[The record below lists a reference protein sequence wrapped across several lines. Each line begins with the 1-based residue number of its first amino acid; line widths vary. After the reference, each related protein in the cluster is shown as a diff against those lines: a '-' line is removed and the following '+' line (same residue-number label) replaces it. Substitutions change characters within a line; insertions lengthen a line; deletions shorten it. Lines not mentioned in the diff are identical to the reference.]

1 MKIFKR
7 TIAFI
12 IAFSM
17 IFGIFAATAL
27 AAEDASGDAAED
39 QTQSIQKVAADE
51 DLPQGV
57 PYRETN
63 LPSFDEDA
71 TEDVRGLA
79 PDEYV
84 QSEEDFQ
91 EDGQLRSSME
101 DGSQA
106 QVFASQ
112 IAGLQA
118 AKSDQ
123 KVYETQVWLNQN
135 YGLGI
140 PEDGKPGTVVSE
152 GLVMAF
158 QIELKKRHP
167 EFPDP
172 TGYFGD
178 TTLAYCPTLSTSS
191 PEEDAIFI
199 EIMQRGLFCK
209 GYDPTATTGVYGM
222 GTTSAILV
230 LKSDA
235 GLGNVDGRFA
245 QPDIVK
251 ASLSSDA
258 MKLVSGGDSKIR
270 QIQQYLNCH
279 YEDYIGIGPCDG
291 YYSRDTNKALIYAL
305 QAEEGLDTSTANG
318 AFGPTTKSLCPTLSI
333 GDSRNN
339 FVTVAQ
345 FALYCNGYNSG
356 TFYGSLSESILMAAQ
371 SFERFVALPTRN
383 TIDLDVWMALLTS
396 TGNPNRDGT
405 AADCSAIMTPSKV
418 KALHNDGYNIV
429 GRYLTGTVGGTT
441 SKALTRSEM
450 QTIFN
455 EGLNLFLIYQ
465 DAHGQAVSLDYF
477 TYEQGVSDAAAACNA
492 ANALGVPSNAVIYF
506 AIDYDMMDSQATNY
520 AVPYFKGINAAKNG
534 DSSFNY
540 QIGIYSSRN
549 TCSKVSNN
557 GLACSSFVSDMST
570 GYSGNLGYS
579 LPSNWAFDQVQEYT
593 LGSSDGKFG
602 VDKDVCSGRYTGF
615 NSSGP
620 VADPNETF
628 FNGVDSIYKM
638 AIDYTNGDV
647 QRSNELVCQVLR
659 REKYNG
665 VKWSKT
671 AGSIDMNFY
680 NQASA
685 SVDLNQLKS
694 IYDPATGTTIE
705 SAHLAATLNAVLY
718 KTLTYDGLTGYEI
731 GIEGLDA
738 AVNDFAGWGGDL
750 ITAAGNVQYDINHG
764 YTDYTER
771 ARYYIGN
778 QANDGSFAF
787 DDMLEDMDGY
797 NMGIKAL
804 ESGVGISTLI
814 RSYYSQSGECHARFS
829 NFYTKF
835 SDLYDDTI
843 YSSDM
848 KTNLYN
854 RIMDICTSQ
863 SIIISTVR
871 RVILIYAES
880 GSGNFANPNS
890 QALTASANVFFNY
903 IIGHVASES

>member
-1 MKIFKR
+1 MKTLKR
-7 TIAFI
+7 TISFI

-17 IFGIFAATAL
+17 VFGIFAATAL

-39 QTQSIQKVAADE
+39 QTQNIQKVAADE

-71 TEDVRGLA
+71 TEDVRNLA

-106 QVFASQ
+106 QAFANQ

-118 AKSDQ
+118 ANFDQ
-123 KVYETQVWLNQN
+123 RVYETQVWLNQN

-158 QIELKKRHP
+158 QIELKKRYP

-199 EIMQRGLFCK
+199 EILQRGLFCK
-209 GYDPTATTGVYGM
+209 GYNPTAVTGVYGT
-222 GTTSAILV
+222 GTTLAISV
-230 LKSDA
+230 LKMDA
-235 GLGNVDGRFA
+235 GLIGASGSFA

-258 MKLVSGGDSKIR
+258 MKLVNGGSPKIR
-270 QIQQYLNCH
+270 EIQQYLNYH
-279 YEDYIGIGPCDG
+279 YENYIGIGPCDG

-318 AFGPTTKSLCPTLSI
+318 TFGPTTKSLCPILSL
-333 GDSRNN
+333 GDSRIS
-339 FVTVAQ
+339 FVTIVQ

-356 TFYGSLSESILMAAQ
+356 AFYGSLSESILMAAQ

-418 KALHNDGYNIV
+418 KALHNDGYSIV

-477 TYEQGVSDAAAACNA
+477 TYEQGISDAKAAFNA
-492 ANALGVPSNAVIYF
+492 ADMLGAPNSAIIYF
-506 AIDYDMMDSQATNY
+506 AIDYDMMDSQVTSY
-520 AVPYFKGINAAKNG
+520 AIPYFEGIQNG
-534 DSSFNY
+534 MVQCNRAY
-540 QIGIYSSRN
+540 QVGIYSARN
-549 TCSKVSNN
+549 TCAKVSNK

-593 LGSSDGKFG
+593 LGSSDGSFG

-615 NSSGP
+615 NSAVPSS
-620 VADPNETF
+620 DPNAEF
-628 FNGVDSIYKM
+628 FDELDLLFNLAMK
-638 AIDYTNGDV
+638 YTGEDV
-647 QRSNELVCQVLR
+647 QLSNELVCQVLR
-659 REKYNG
+659 KEKYNDNDK
-665 VKWSKT
+665 KWYYT
-671 AGSIDMNFY
+671 AGHINEDFY
-680 NQASA
+680 NFAMQTIYI
-685 SVDLNQLKS
+685 DKLKT
-694 IYDPATGTTIE
+694 IYDPKENLSIGSDHLMATINAILYTTTNFEYWIDNVE
-705 SAHLAATLNAVLY
+705 DPNEANSTL
-718 KTLTYDGLTGYEI
+718 
-731 GIEGLDA
+731 
-738 AVNDFAGWGGDL
+738 NDFAGWAGDIVSVTKSVFEL
-750 ITAAGNVQYDINHG
+750 VISGTGYQDAAD
-764 YTDYTER
+764 
-771 ARYYIGN
+771 YYIGN
-778 QANDGSFAF
+778 RNGDGRCSY
-787 DDMLEDMDGY
+787 EDILQDIDAY
-797 NMGIKAL
+797 NIGHIIK
-804 ESGVGISTLI
+804 GHNITLPSVI
-814 RSYYSQSGECHARFS
+814 RTYYSQNGTCNNRYHE
-829 NFYTKF
+829 FYNNM
-835 SDLYDDTI
+835 S
-843 YSSDM
+843 
-848 KTNLYN
+848 KTDSEVQIDEAVYN
-854 RIMDICTSQ
+854 RIMSCCTSNDV
-863 SIIISTVR
+863 INLVVR
-871 RVILIYAES
+871 SKILETYGFYDPYNPQLGSVLSAE
-880 GSGNFANPNS
+880 GKAFYNLIVNGMNN
-890 QALTASANVFFNY
+890 
-903 IIGHVASES
+903 E

>member
-1 MKIFKR
+1 MKTLKR
-7 TIAFI
+7 TISFI
-12 IAFSM
+12 VAFSM
-17 IFGIFAATAL
+17 VFGVFAATAL
-27 AAEDASGDAAED
+27 AAEDASGDVAED

-71 TEDVRGLA
+71 TEDVRNLA

-84 QSEEDFQ
+84 QSEDNSQ
-91 EDGQLRSSME
+91 EDSQLRSSME

-106 QVFASQ
+106 QAFANQ

-118 AKSDQ
+118 ANFDQ
-123 KVYETQVWLNQN
+123 RVYETQVWLNQN

-178 TTLAYCPTLSTSS
+178 TTLAYCPTLFTSS

-209 GYDPTATTGVYGM
+209 GYNPTATTGVYGM
-222 GTTSAILV
+222 GTTLAISI

-235 GLGNVDGRFA
+235 GLGNADGSFA

-318 AFGPTTKSLCPTLSI
+318 TFGPTTKSLCPVLSL
-333 GDSRNN
+333 GDSRIK
-339 FVTVAQ
+339 FVTIVQ
-345 FALYCNGYNSG
+345 FALYCNGYNPKAFDG
-356 TFYGSLSESILMAAQ
+356 HFLDSILIAAQ

-405 AADCSAIMTPSKV
+405 ASDCSAIMTPAKA
-418 KALHNDGYNIV
+418 KALHNDGYSIV

-477 TYEQGVSDAAAACNA
+477 TYGQGVNDAIAAYHA
-492 ANALGVPSNAVIYF
+492 ADALGVPSKAVIYF
-506 AIDYDMMDSQATNY
+506 AIDYDMMDSQVTNY
-520 AVPYFKGINAAKNG
+520 AIPYFEGINSLRSDN
-534 DSSFNY
+534 DY
-540 QIGIYSSRN
+540 RVGIYSSRN

-557 GLACSSFVSDMST
+557 GLAYSSFVSDMST
-570 GYSGNLGYS
+570 GYSGNLGYG
-579 LPSNWAFDQVQEYT
+579 LPVNWAFDQVQEYT

-602 VDKDVCSGRYTGF
+602 VDKDICSGRYTGF

-620 VADPNETF
+620 VADPNEAF
-628 FNGVDSIYKM
+628 FNGLDSLYKI

-647 QRSNELVCQVLR
+647 QMSNELVCQVLR
-659 REKYNG
+659 YKNYNN
-665 VKWSKT
+665 WMWDAT
-671 AGSIDMNFY
+671 AGFINKDFYNKVSKSIDF
-680 NQASA
+680 
-685 SVDLNQLKS
+685 DQLES
-694 IYDPATGTTIE
+694 IYDPVTGTIIE
-705 SAHLAATLNAVLY
+705 SSHLMATLNAVLF
-718 KTLTYDGLTGYEI
+718 KTVNFGDLTDSMSGVTN
-731 GIEGLDA
+731 LDA
-738 AVNDFAGWGGDL
+738 TVNDFAGWAGDL
-750 ITAAGNVQYDINHG
+750 TTAACNVQYDINNG
-764 YTDYTER
+764 YTDCAER
-771 ARYYIGN
+771 AKYYIGN
-778 QANDGSFAF
+778 QVNDGSFKF
-787 DDMLEDMDGY
+787 DDMLADVDGY
-797 NMGIKAL
+797 NMGIQIL
-804 ESGVGISTLI
+804 RSGAGIVTLI
-814 RSYYSQSGECHARFS
+814 RYYYSPSGDCYSRFS
-829 NFYTKF
+829 NFCTHLT
-835 SDLYDDTI
+835 DLYDDT
-843 YSSDM
+843 YSSDV

-854 RIMDICTSQ
+854 RVMDICTSFGV
-863 SIIISTVR
+863 SIYYIRSSISSMF
-871 RVILIYAES
+871 AEKHVKS
-880 GSGNFANPNS
+880 SDPDH
-890 QALTASANVFFNY
+890 QTLTAVANVFFEY
-903 IIGHVASES
+903 IMEHLASENN